1 MKRDWK
7 QWVVP
12 LLFASA
18 VLVEAR
24 FASAITITGSA
35 TAPTTDVVV
44 SQTTRDNSSDMLWRS
59 DGHQSFGQTFT
70 APANFVLDKISYLV
84 FQEDAEDRS
93 DAGLTMKVDLFSAAS
108 EAVTSGTSLLS
119 GGESG
124 VTPAF
129 GKGAF
134 RWLTFDVSNIALTGG
149 SIYGITIDYAFS
161 LDHPTVA
168 GGHKIGGGDPAGM
181 QFVGGNVFAGG
192 EAFRLTNGSSSL
204 SANQDLAFVLQEAEI
219 VPEPASSMLFVIG
232 AMVTCRMRSRMQKR

>member
-1 MKRDWK
+1 MKREFMPWT
-7 QWVVP
+7 VP
-12 LLFASA
+12 LLLGFAWMA
-18 VLVEAR
+18 DAR
-24 FASAITITGSA
+24 CASAITITGSA
-35 TAPTTDVVV
+35 TAPTSDVVV
-44 SQTTRDNSSDMLWRS
+44 SQTARDSSSDLVWRS
-59 DGHQSFGQTFT
+59 DAHQSFGQTFT

-84 FQEDAEDRS
+84 FQEDASDRS
-93 DAGLTMKVDLFSAAS
+93 DAGLTMKVDVFSAAS
-108 EAVTSGTSLLS
+108 ETVTSGTSLLS

-149 SIYGITIDYAFS
+149 SVYGITIDYAFS

-232 AMVTCRMRSRMQKR
+232 AMVTCRMRSRR